1 MQADLKSYRLTG
13 PIMQGYTPRS
23 MFKFLKS
30 ILAKPAE
37 EQPVP
42 RPPAPTAPQRSV
54 KTAAPA
60 SPKTAVAAA
69 APAAKPGTED
79 AIEIAWAAIMAKFPE
94 ALKHRIGQ
102 APKDAQSIHLPAKT
116 IVDQLSL
123 GAVKITFGELRQA
136 SPAGLFSSDS
146 DEDQTLV
153 ELPLADILSRLKPGR
168 LPRRS
173 GQKQIAVPSNISN
186 IFGPKG
192 EPLSQAIPPQQERKP
207 PLAPAPGKVEK
218 AQPEPAV
225 PSILPT
231 AKVAARE
238 AAPAQPEQLVPKTEV
253 SAAPVSPSAPIAPEP
268 AKPIPFS
275 IPAAPK
281 PTPVAAKPLP
291 VPPQPAPA
299 AVKPVPAP
307 AVVVSQPT
315 PAPAQAETLSVPL
328 SSCAVSWPEAVR
340 QQISGLKEVSFE
352 LPLGEIEQ
360 ALKRGKAVF
369 TWGQLRSWIKPS
381 SGASSI
387 SLIPETQL
395 ELPLPILAPLFM
407 AKRRPAPS
415 QKKYVVADNIPNVFE
430 GKKPVPQAQAP
441 PPSEARAPAPASPV
455 VPMPAVP
462 EAAPALPAQAAVPIP
477 PAPVPAP
484 APIPTV
490 PAAAPVPPAPAAV
503 PSPAPTVAP
512 TPALAAP
519 RAVPAAPG
527 AATGL
532 PVAAPAV
539 AVPRPVLSYGQ
550 IFGQTDKKNW
560 TPAEIVQSTARL
572 RGLAGALIV
581 LPDGLLV
588 AGQLPPGLNGETI
601 AAFVPQM
608 FGRMQQYT
616 KELKLGDPA
625 HLTILIE
632 SVPLQI
638 FKAGAVYLAVLGRAG
653 EQLPKPQLTAV
664 AAQLGQN

>member
-1 MQADLKSYRLTG
+1 
-13 PIMQGYTPRS
+13 

-42 RPPAPTAPQRSV
+42 KPSAQTVPQRPV
-54 KTAAPA
+54 KSAPPA
-60 SPKTAVAAA
+60 SPKPVVSPAP
-69 APAAKPGTED
+69 PAAKPGAED
-79 AIEIAWAAIMAKFPE
+79 SIEIPLASIMAKFPD
-94 ALKHRIGQ
+94 ALKNRIGQ
-102 APKDAQSIHLPAKT
+102 APKDAPSIHLPAKA

-123 GAVKITFGELRQA
+123 GAVKITFGEIRQA
-136 SPAGLFSSDS
+136 SPAGLFSNASDQ
-146 DEDQTLV
+146 DQTLV

-173 GQKQIAVPSNISN
+173 GQKQIALPSDISN

-192 EPLSQAIPPQQERKP
+192 EPLSQAILPQQEQKS
-207 PLAPAPGKVEK
+207 LPAQASGR
-218 AQPEPAV
+218 AQRAQQEPAAA
-225 PSILPT
+225 SLLPT

-238 AAPAQPEQLVPKTEV
+238 AAPAQPEQLFPKTEI
-253 SAAPVSPSAPIAPEP
+253 SAMPVAPSVPIAPEP

-291 VPPQPAPA
+291 VPPKPAPA
-299 AVKPVPAP
+299 AVKPEPAP
-307 AVVVSQPT
+307 AVAISR
-315 PAPAQAETLSVPL
+315 PAPASAQAETISVPL

-340 QQISGLKEVSFE
+340 QQVSGLKVVSLE

-369 TWGQLRSWIKPS
+369 TWGQLRGWIKPS
-381 SGASSI
+381 SGASSVPI
-387 SLIPETQL
+387 APETQL
-395 ELPLPILAPLFM
+395 ELPLPVLAPLFM
-407 AKRRPAPS
+407 AKRRPSPP
-415 QKKYVVADNIPNVFE
+415 QKKYLVADNIPNVFE
-430 GKKPVPQAQAP
+430 GKKPLPPAQAP
-441 PPSEARAPAPASPV
+441 PPSQAPEPAPVSPV
-455 VPMPAVP
+455 VPTPTGS
-462 EAAPALPAQAAVPIP
+462 
-477 PAPVPAP
+477 AP

-490 PAAAPVPPAPAAV
+490 PVAAPISPAHAAV
-503 PSPAPTVAP
+503 PIAASTAAPM
-512 TPALAAP
+512 PALAAP
-519 RAVPAAPG
+519 RLATAAPS

-532 PVAAPAV
+532 PAATPA
-539 AVPRPVLSYGQ
+539 AAIPRPVLSYGQ
-550 IFGQTDKKNW
+550 IFGQPDKMNW
-560 TPAEIVQSTARL
+560 TPLEIVQSAARL
-572 RGLAGALIV
+572 RGIAGALIA

-616 KELKLGDPA
+616 KELKLGDPG

-638 FKAGAVYLAVLGRAG
+638 FKAGTVYLAVLGRAG
-653 EQLPKPQLTAV
+653 EQLPKPQLTAI